1 MKRTIIGIPVFV
13 IIVTILLGVLQ
24 LLNWIPSA
32 VQEGAFRRYDSIDEV
47 RSHLKI
53 HPLLVPV
60 YYPSSVRW
68 PPSLIAAQTRPYT
81 AVVMEFLNSGSGDTG
96 LVITQTALSHPPI
109 EEKFRF
115 TDVRQTVKFT
125 VKGRTAFLEVGA
137 CSGGERCSRIAWN
150 EGAYR
155 VALVMKAS
163 PVDLVRIAES
173 MIVERR
179 DEGSGKEQEKH

>member
-1 MKRTIIGIPVFV
+1 VKRTIIGIPVFV
-13 IIVTILLGVLQ
+13 FIVMILLGVLQ
-24 LLNWIPSA
+24 ILNWIPSA
-32 VQEGAFRRYDSIDEV
+32 VQEGAFRRFESIDEV

-60 YYPSSVRW
+60 YYPSSVQW

-96 LVITQTALSHPPI
+96 LVITQTALSHQPI
-109 EEKFRF
+109 EEKIRF
-115 TDVRQTVKFT
+115 TVVRETVRYA
-125 VKGRTAFLEVGA
+125 VKGRTALLEVGT
-137 CSGGERCSRIAWN
+137 CGNGERCSRISWD

-155 VALVMKAS
+155 MSVVMKAS

-173 MIVERR
+173 MIVDRH
-179 DEGSGKEQEKH
+179 DDGPDKSKEKH

>member
-1 MKRTIIGIPVFV
+1 VKRTIIGIPVFV
-13 IIVTILLGVLQ
+13 IIVMIVLGVLQ
-24 LLNWIPSA
+24 ILNWIPSA
-32 VQEGAFRRYDSIDEV
+32 VQEGAFRRYDSVEEV

-60 YYPSSVRW
+60 YYPPGVRW

-81 AVVMEFLNSGSGDTG
+81 AVVMEFLNSGTGETG

-109 EEKFRF
+109 EEKLRF
-115 TDVRQTVKFT
+115 TVVRETVRYA
-125 VKGRTAFLEVGA
+125 VKGRKALLEVGA
-137 CSGGERCSRIAWN
+137 CARGEQCSRIAWD

-155 VALVMKAS
+155 VSLAMKAS

-173 MIVERR
+173 MIIERH
-179 DEGSGKEQEKH
+179 DEGAGQGREKP